1 MLKRLHF
8 YWRIWLLWATNAFQA
23 TFVNRGTNAIF
34 LIAKLA
40 RFGMSLVFLLLLRQ
54 NIDSFAQYST
64 DELVV
69 FFLIYQWIDLFSQ
82 SVFRGVYKFGQ
93 LVRNG
98 EFDFDLLKPIHP
110 LFRALMGS
118 PDINDVL
125 LILPTIGVSIW
136 ILSFLEVSITLGS
149 VLGFSVLALNG
160 LLIATAL
167 HICVLS
173 LAIITT
179 DIDSMVWLYRDLSRL
194 GQFPVT
200 MYMEL
205 VRFSLFFLVPIGM
218 MITIPAEVL
227 LNIEPSQAIW
237 VTLVIGGGFFAASI
251 ALWNWSLKRYTS
263 ASS

>member
-1 MLKRLHF
+1 MKRLKF
-8 YWRIWLLWATNAFQA
+8 YWQIWLLWATNAFQTA
-23 TFVNRGTNAIF
+23 FVNRGSNVIF
-34 LIAKLA
+34 LIAKLT
-40 RFGMSLVFLLLLRQ
+40 RLGMSLVFLLLLRA
-54 NIDSFAQYST
+54 NIDSFAQYSA
-64 DELVV
+64 DELLV
-69 FFLIYQWIDLFSQ
+69 FFLIYQWIDLFTQ

-125 LILPTIGVSIW
+125 LIIPTIAASVW
-136 ILSFLEVSITLGS
+136 IASMLDLSVTLGS
-149 VLGFSVLALNG
+149 ILGFTVLAVNG

-173 LAIITT
+173 LAVITT

-237 VTLVIGGGFFAASI
+237 VTFLVGGGFFAASL